1 MKADIPYVLKGSPNT
16 TYTLEAVEEEVEAPA
31 GNLLKN
37 SNSKTGMGVYVINT
51 EGNKAAFNRW
61 DTGKLGT
68 GHPYLDKITN
78 GPLNLTII
86 IEGDANS
93 DGVVDT
99 QDIGDIAK
107 FIMGEQTS
115 ETFDE
120 EAADANGDEK
130 VNAADIVEVVNII
143 SSNP

>member
-1 MKADIPYVLKGSPNT
+1 
-16 TYTLEAVEEEVEAPA
+16 
-31 GNLLKN
+31 
-37 SNSKTGMGVYVINT
+37 MGVYVINT

-99 QDIGDIAK
+99 QDIEDIAN
-107 FIMGEQTS
+107 FIMGEPTS

-120 EAADANGDEK
+120 KAADANEDDK
-130 VNAADIVEVVNII
+130 VNAADVVKGVNII
-143 SSNP
+143 LDNQ